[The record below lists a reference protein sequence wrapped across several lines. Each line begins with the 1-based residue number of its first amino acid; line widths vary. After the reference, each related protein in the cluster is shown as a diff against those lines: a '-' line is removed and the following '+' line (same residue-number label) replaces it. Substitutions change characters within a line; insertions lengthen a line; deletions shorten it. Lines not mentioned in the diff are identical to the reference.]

1 MLFLKAYFMIV
12 LLLKKLNIFISL
24 QAKWSLFAL
33 FFVLFNVF
41 NSTAQVSGY
50 SLNQLATTATFPLTG
65 KTTISPTSGANIDDA
80 VYALP
85 LPIPFVFNG
94 VNYPATTSSIFVSI
108 NGFVTFGSSPTVNN
122 YNPISSTEGYNGAI
136 SLYGRDMDLVPP
148 TAVKNIPRRK
158 SDAFIVNIITG
169 YYSNRNRNL

>member
-50 SLNQLATTATFPLTG
+50 SLNQLATTATFPLTP
-65 KTTISPTSGANIDDA
+65 KSPLSPTAGINIDDA
-80 VYALP
+80 VYTLA
-85 LPIPFVFNG
+85 LPIPFTFN
-94 VNYPATTSSIFVSI
+94 VIEF
-108 NGFVTFGSSPTVNN
+108 TFSM
-122 YNPISSTEGYNGAI
+122 
-136 SLYGRDMDLVPP
+136 L
-148 TAVKNIPRRK
+148 
-158 SDAFIVNIITG
+158 
-169 YYSNRNRNL
+169 